1 MTMKAMKSVLAASMV
16 ALIAL
21 AAPSFAQNLIDGAP
35 QTVDAR
41 KDDKS
46 LYVAET
52 AESDTLI
59 FSEFT
64 KLGRAAKALH
74 DLELRIAEL
83 HFSDWCAFN
92 GFALG
97 SNSIQHMV
105 YPCIRTDDY
114 SAVWINNGVSL
125 FKRDGKRMVKLTH
138 FVDKD
143 EDRYRLVDFTDVAK
157 SFWVKA
163 P

>member
-1 MTMKAMKSVLAASMV
+1 MMAMKSVIAASMV

-21 AAPSFAQNLIDGAP
+21 ATPAAAQNLINGAP

-52 AESDTLI
+52 AGSDTPI

-64 KLGRAAKALH
+64 KLGRAANALYS
-74 DLELRIAEL
+74 LELRIAEL
-83 HFSDWCAFN
+83 NFSDWCAFN

-97 SNSIQHMV
+97 SNSVQHMV

-114 SAVWINNGVSL
+114 SAVWINNKVSL
-125 FKRDGKRMVKLTH
+125 FKRDGKRMIKLTH
-138 FVDKD
+138 FVDKE
-143 EDRYRLVDFTDVAK
+143 EDRYRLVDFTYVAK
-157 SFWVKA
+157 SFWVEA